1 MARAAA
7 DEVPR
12 FHHPSGTGKIIS
24 ITATISRSA
33 EDVKEGP
40 CSNRVLPYYSQ
51 SRPSADGVILGAI
64 SLVRGFER
72 GLTDEQVRP
81 WAPVAGRSEADQ
93 VLAPMTQSLPQSST
107 ETARRLGNPV

>member
-1 MARAAA
+1 M
-7 DEVPR
+7 R
-12 FHHPSGTGKIIS
+12 FRGSITRRELEKSLHS
-24 ITATISRSA
+24 ITATVSRSA
-33 EDVKEGP
+33 EDASLKEGP

-72 GLTDEQVRP
+72 VLTDEQVRP